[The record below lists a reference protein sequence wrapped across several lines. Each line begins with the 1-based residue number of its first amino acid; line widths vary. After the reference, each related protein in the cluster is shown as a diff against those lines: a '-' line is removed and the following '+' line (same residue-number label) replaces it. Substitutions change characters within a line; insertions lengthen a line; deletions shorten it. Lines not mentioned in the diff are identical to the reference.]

1 MNLAVFTEEKSKSN
15 FLYNLMGPKVLLQP
29 SDGVRGEGRFKT
41 HVFDTVCRERLLLN

>member
-15 FLYNLMGPKVLLQP
+15 FPYNVMGPKVLLQP

-41 HVFDTVCRERLLLN
+41 HMFLTLSAENVCC